1 MARNPSTCV
10 GYVLPRHQRTRQNQ
24 TSENRWAPEMST
36 QKPDKKPNA
45 KNSNAESAERLEGLL
60 HDLETLQAY
69 LQERGRHSYNLAQ
82 QFLANARRDAGSRAY
97 DERQAT
103 MLEYQHYI
111 WHEIAGRVSQLL
123 VAYGE
128 PDREPASE
136 SKSEQES

>member
-1 MARNPSTCV
+1 
-10 GYVLPRHQRTRQNQ
+10 
-24 TSENRWAPEMST
+24 MST
-36 QKPDKKPNA
+36 QKPEKKTPE
-45 KNSNAESAERLEGLL
+45 AESAERLEGLL

-69 LQERGRHSYNLAQ
+69 LQERGRHAYELAQ
-82 QFLANARRDAGSRAY
+82 RFLANARRDAGSRAY

-128 PDREPASE
+128 PEETSSAEAPPSN
-136 SKSEQES
+136 KPPTSEQDS